1 MTLAKEV
8 QLHFSLD
15 HIHLSLHDQ
24 TLGGIKLKGD
34 QLRFALS
41 KGRHT
46 ALDSKSPK
54 VQARSLFTNITRC
67 RLGVIKHNP
76 HPFLR
81 KSMQL

>member
-1 MTLAKEV
+1 MHVTLAKEV

-24 TLGGIKLKGD
+24 TLGGIKLKGG

-46 ALDSKSPK
+46 ALDSEAQKFRLVLCLPILHAAVSELLNTT
-54 VQARSLFTNITRC
+54 SILF
-67 RLGVIKHNP
+67 
-76 HPFLR
+76 
-81 KSMQL
+81 